1 MMMLGCRKLEML
13 VISMITFGIMNLS
26 ISIIF
31 ITRTGGYEDDT
42 SNFTI
47 MIPSKVQ
54 DVIKHTLK
62 WAIEEPSLSNLPS
75 CIKDDVLCRY
85 DDVGDFLESAV
96 NPAIVGNHYRVFHP
110 NEEFHMRKLMIGL
123 TSLHN
128 VMQHQRMAQLLR
140 LWITI

>member
-1 MMMLGCRKLEML
+1 MMMLGCRKLKML
-13 VISMITFGIMNLS
+13 VISMIIFGIMNLS

-96 NPAIVGNHYRVFHP
+96 NHRVFHP
-110 NEEFHMRKLMIGL
+110 NEELHMRKLMIGL

-128 VMQHQRMAQLLR
+128 VTQHQRMAQLLR
-140 LWITI
+140 LWITISF